1 MLSVN
6 VKISK
11 KFSSLPEGAVERS
24 ETEGVKI
31 DFIKLFKNSPRHFFY
46 KKMTAPLEDGAE
58 VLSGFDKKCGQ
69 PQGLSLRRYA
79 N

>member
-6 VKISK
+6 MKIPK
-11 KFSSLPEGAVERS
+11 EFRSLPEGDVERS

-31 DFIKLFKNSPRHFFY
+31 DFIKLCKNSPRHFFY
-46 KKMTAPLEDGAE
+46 KKNACPLEDGAE
-58 VLSGFDKKCGQ
+58 VLRRFDKKCRQ
-69 PQGLSLRRYA
+69 PQGLSLRRYT